1 MEKKLIQIEYRGQ
14 TITTVQECID
24 LAKEEYGL
32 DLIEE
37 MKKVI
42 DKEME

>member
-1 MEKKLIQIEYRGQ
+1 MEKKLVQVEYKGQ
-14 TITTVQECID
+14 TITTTQECID
-24 LAKEEYGL
+24 LVKEESGL

-37 MKKVI
+37 MKKAI